1 MRAGGLGAVA
11 AEVQRHKAA
20 AVTAASIAQQLTYLD
35 AETRRGR
42 KKRWNVNPFDGGEIT
57 RGVSAHLAI

>member
-1 MRAGGLGAVA
+1 
-11 AEVQRHKAA
+11 VQRHKAA